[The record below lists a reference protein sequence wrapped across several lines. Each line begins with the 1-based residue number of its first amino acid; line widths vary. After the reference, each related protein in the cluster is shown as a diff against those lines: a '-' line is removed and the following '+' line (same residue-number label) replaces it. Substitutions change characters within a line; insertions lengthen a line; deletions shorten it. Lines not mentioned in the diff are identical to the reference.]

1 MFHVKHFKKGKTM
14 SKYRRNRVNDA
25 VALEMATILRNVKDP
40 RVSGAFISVTGADV
54 TPDFKYAKIYYSVL
68 GMDDDAEG
76 AKEIAKG
83 LKSAHGFIRGQLA
96 KSLNLRVTPELTFVA
111 DESMKRGVEIAAMI
125 NKLEF
130 TDEEEETEEDDV

>member
-1 MFHVKHFKKGKTM
+1 MA
-14 SKYRRNRVNDA
+14 KYRRDRVNDA
-25 VALEMATILRNVKDP
+25 VALEMVTILRNVKDP

-54 TPDFKYAKIYYSVL
+54 TPDFKYAKIFYSVL
-68 GMDDDAEG
+68 GIDDDPEA

-83 LKSAHGFIRGQLA
+83 LKSAQGFIRGQLA
-96 KSLNLRVTPELTFVA
+96 KTLNLRVTPELTFVP

-130 TDEEEETEEDDV
+130 TDEEEDEIDE